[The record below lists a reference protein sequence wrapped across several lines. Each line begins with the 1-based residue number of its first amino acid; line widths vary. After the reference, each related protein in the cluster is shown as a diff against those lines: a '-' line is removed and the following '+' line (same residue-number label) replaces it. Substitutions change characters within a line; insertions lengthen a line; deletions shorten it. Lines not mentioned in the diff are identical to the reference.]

1 MARIFVT
8 GSADGLG
15 YATALALLDE
25 GHDVV
30 VHVRSQARLSAVKDL
45 MARRAPAVVGDLADL
60 GQTRQLA
67 DQVNAIGPMDAVI
80 HNAGAAEHAIDLL
93 VPES

>member
-1 MARIFVT
+1 MKRRDHAAVSSIVMARIFVT

-45 MARRAPAVVGDLADL
+45 DGARGPRRRGRSRRPGADPC
-60 GQTRQLA
+60 TSPIR
-67 DQVNAIGPMDAVI
+67 
-80 HNAGAAEHAIDLL
+80 
-93 VPES
+93 